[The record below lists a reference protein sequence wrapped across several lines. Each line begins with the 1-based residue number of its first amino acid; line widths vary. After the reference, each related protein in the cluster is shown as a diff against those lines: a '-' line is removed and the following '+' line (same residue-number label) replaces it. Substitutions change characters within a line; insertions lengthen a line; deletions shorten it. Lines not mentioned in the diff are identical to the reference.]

1 MGRDAQA
8 DSLIQEIQ
16 AKLGDIDRTNQ
27 KFTEEADFR
36 KEDEKNFIEEQEVK
50 SRKQKEHNT
59 ENKRMQKNS
68 KSTKDEFKFVKSKQ
82 SLAKN
87 QI

>member
-87 QI
+87 

>member
-16 AKLGDIDRTNQ
+16 AKLGEIDRTNQ

-50 SRKQKEHNT
+50 NRKQKEHSN
-59 ENKRMQKNS
+59 ENKRMSKNS
-68 KSTKDEFKFVKSKQ
+68 KSAKDEFKFV
-82 SLAKN
+82 
-87 QI
+87 